1 MAEKRM
7 RWGWVGRG
15 GIWSVWM
22 KRNGKVKERVRVDG
36 FWDGRVLMGDCA
48 C

>member
-1 MAEKRM
+1 
-7 RWGWVGRG
+7 
-15 GIWSVWM
+15 M

-48 C
+48 CECSLLSVGVNWG